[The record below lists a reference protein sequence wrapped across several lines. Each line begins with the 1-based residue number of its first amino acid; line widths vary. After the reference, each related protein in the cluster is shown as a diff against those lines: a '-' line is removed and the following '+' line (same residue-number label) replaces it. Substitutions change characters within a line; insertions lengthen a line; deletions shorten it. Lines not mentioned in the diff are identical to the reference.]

1 MRYKWWILVAICLFG
16 IGVALGLATPPDI
29 TGLLEED
36 VAALE
41 EVADFL
47 APLPQSSVFA
57 FIFLKNVSAVLVSFV
72 FSPLLC
78 LTPIMALT
86 VNGWLVGWVSNTV
99 IEEKSLGYLLA
110 GLLPHG
116 VLEVPALIM
125 AEAVALSFGIVV
137 ILAPFRKQ
145 GSQLVVS
152 NLKQNLRYLI
162 IACALL
168 LLAAIIEA
176 YVTPR
181 LLS

>member
-1 MRYKWWILVAICLFG
+1 MRYRWWILVATGLFS
-16 IGVALGLATPPDI
+16 IGLVLGMATPSDI

-36 VAALE
+36 VAAFE
-41 EVADFL
+41 ELAEFL

-78 LTPIMALT
+78 LVPVMALT
-86 VNGWLVGWVSNTV
+86 VNGWLVGWVSNMV

-125 AEAVALSFGIVV
+125 AEAVALSFGIAV
-137 ILAPFRKQ
+137 IMAPFRKE

-152 NLKQNLRYLI
+152 NLKQNLRYLL

-168 LLAAIIEA
+168 LLAAVIEA